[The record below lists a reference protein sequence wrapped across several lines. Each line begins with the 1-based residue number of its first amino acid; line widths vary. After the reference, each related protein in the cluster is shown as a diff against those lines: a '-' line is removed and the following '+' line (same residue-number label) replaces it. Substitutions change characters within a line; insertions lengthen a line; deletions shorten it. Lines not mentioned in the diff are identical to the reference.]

1 METNEPVPESP
12 LQGMAVA
19 PSPSG
24 HRGKPGLF
32 GRLRAYFLAGV
43 LVTAPIAITIY
54 LSVQAINFIDS
65 TVGTLFP
72 ARYIP
77 EAYQPYLPIGIPG
90 LGVVLV
96 LVLLT
101 LIGAF
106 TAGYVGRLVVGM
118 GENLVAR
125 TPVVRHVY
133 GALKQIFETILA
145 HQSTAF
151 REVVVLEYPRA
162 GVWAMG
168 FISGPALRQVQTLS
182 QHEMVN
188 VFVPASPP
196 TSGVL
201 LFVPRRNLVVLDM
214 AVEDGLKMVVS
225 GGIVMPPDP
234 GPRRPAVLPA
244 SPAAGVVSPPP
255 SQG

>member
-1 METNEPVPESP
+1 MEPTEPVPDLVAHGLGSP
-12 LQGMAVA
+12 AGPL
-19 PSPSG
+19 G
-24 HRGKPGLF
+24 HRSKPGLF

-54 LSVQAINFIDS
+54 LSVQVINFIDNA
-65 TVGTLFP
+65 VGTLIP

-77 EAYQPYLPIGIPG
+77 EHYQPYLPIGIPG

-96 LVLLT
+96 LVVLT

-106 TAGYVGRLVVGM
+106 TAGYVGRLVIGL
-118 GENLVAR
+118 GETLVVR

-151 REVVVLEYPRA
+151 REVVLLEYPRS

-168 FISGPALRQVQTLS
+168 FISGPALRQVQALS

-201 LFVPRRNLVVLDM
+201 LFLPRRNLVVLDM

-225 GGIVMPPDP
+225 GGIVMPPDRA
-234 GPRRPAVLPA
+234 PRRPTPT
-244 SPAAGVVSPPP
+244 PPP
-255 SQG
+255 PPLPG